1 MKYDIERNGMNGG
14 WTAVIQ
20 RDGQWYYIDLTE
32 IPYFAS
38 ECMAF
43 HCDKAGTVPSYREV
57 FTRRGTPV
65 TAKAL
70 EELIDEFME
79 VGEDGQSY

>member
-1 MKYDIERNGMNGG
+1 MKYDIERNEMNGG
-14 WTAVIQ
+14 WNAVIQ

-32 IPYFAS
+32 IPHYAS

-43 HCDKAGTVPSYREV
+43 HCDKTGEMTSYCEV
-57 FTRRGTPV
+57 FTRRGAPV

-70 EELIDEFME
+70 EKLIDEFME
-79 VGEDGQSY
+79 VGEDEQSH